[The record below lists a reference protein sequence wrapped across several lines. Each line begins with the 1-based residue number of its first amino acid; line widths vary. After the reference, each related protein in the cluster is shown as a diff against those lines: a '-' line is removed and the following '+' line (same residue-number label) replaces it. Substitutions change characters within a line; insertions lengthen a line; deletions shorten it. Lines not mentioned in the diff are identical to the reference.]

1 MAMLKEKGT
10 AVRRERSEWQRLTEQ
25 WGSMGFY
32 ERFEAAVAVLLSW
45 FISVVIVVAMFRLG
59 AGIIGELVVGALNP
73 LEHRVFQM
81 IFGEIMT
88 VLIALE
94 FKHSIVRV
102 VARRESIIQV
112 KIVLFIALFAIARKF
127 IILDIDQVT
136 AATLAGLAAVTL
148 ALGVTY
154 WLVRERDD
162 RLLRSGVPPY

>member
-1 MAMLKEKGT
+1 
-10 AVRRERSEWQRLTEQ
+10 
-25 WGSMGFY
+25 MGFY
-32 ERFEAAVAVLLSW
+32 ERFEALVAVVLSW
-45 FISVVIVVAMFRLG
+45 FISVIIVVALFRLG
-59 AGIIGELVVGALNP
+59 AGIAGELVAGALNP
-73 LEHRVFQM
+73 LEHRVFQT

-112 KIVLFIALFAIARKF
+112 KIVLLIALLAVARKF

-136 AATLAGLAAVTL
+136 TGGLIGLAAVTL

-154 WLVRERDD
+154 WLMRERDD
-162 RLLRSGVPPY
+162 RLQRSKEIITD